1 MGSLDVEKSTRNYHY
16 FIIKTMLQV
25 LVNLILE
32 NLHQQLKRTHFIFNE
47 NIYKQKDGVA
57 LGSPLDN
64 IR

>member
-16 FIIKTMLQV
+16 FIVKTMLQV